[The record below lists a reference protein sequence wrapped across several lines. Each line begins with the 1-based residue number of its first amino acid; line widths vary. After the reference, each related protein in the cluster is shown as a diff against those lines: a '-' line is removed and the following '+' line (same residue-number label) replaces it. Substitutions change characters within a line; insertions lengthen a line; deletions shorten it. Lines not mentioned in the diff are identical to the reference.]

1 MDAGE
6 PVTGARSLAPRLAG
20 NGLKVISR
28 LVVWLDLERDEEIE
42 RALGNM
48 GGLGS
53 AYAELAQ
60 RDAKLAQYPT
70 MSKFG
75 EDEQVWKGWTERA
88 SALEPTQVSWLWDGR
103 IPLGAITLL
112 DGDPGLG
119 KSLLTLDLAARVST
133 GRPMPD
139 GSPGVVGG
147 EGAGVALLSAEDDV
161 TATILPRLVAA
172 GADMDR
178 VEIVRGVTALRE
190 ETGQE
195 QRRPFLLPLDIPVL
209 EEIIQRVGARLVV
222 IDPLMAYL
230 DGRVNSWRDQDVRAT
245 LAPLADLAERTGT
258 AILILRHLNKATGMS
273 AIYRGGGSIGIIGA
287 ARSGLL
293 VVKHPDDP
301 EHERALASTKSN
313 LGPPMPALRYRL
325 TTRPENPSVPYVDWQ
340 GECELSAEELLA
352 ASQGGKDSRDGV
364 TPSKIAAAAAWLSVA
379 LADGPRPATELERE
393 ARAVGISGASL
404 RRGREELGLLIDKIG
419 YGRGAY
425 SAWRLPDAANPSA
438 TPNLFTSPKLVQP
451 ERVSKFGEDEQV
463 CAEDAPTIG
472 QKPPTPALSPS
483 PSPEAGGEPEA
494 NAVMDVCP
502 RTGGAHRYD
511 GRFRDH
517 EGRMRCAEC
526 WRPALSPDPSPE
538 AGGEPEADDVA
549 HDAEDEGVGR

>member
-1 MDAGE
+1 
-6 PVTGARSLAPRLAG
+6 
-20 NGLKVISR
+20 
-28 LVVWLDLERDEEIE
+28 
-42 RALGNM
+42 
-48 GGLGS
+48 
-53 AYAELAQ
+53 
-60 RDAKLAQYPT
+60 
-70 MSKFG
+70 
-75 EDEQVWKGWTERA
+75 
-88 SALEPTQVSWLWDGR
+88 
-103 IPLGAITLL
+103 
-112 DGDPGLG
+112 
-119 KSLLTLDLAARVST
+119 
-133 GRPMPD
+133 MPD
-139 GSPGVVGG
+139 GSPGVAGG

-287 ARSGLL
+287 ARSGL
-293 VVKHPDDP
+293 VVAKHPDDP

-472 QKPPTPALSPS
+472 QKPPTPTLSPS
-483 PSPEAGGEPEA
+483 PSPEAIVEPAA

-517 EGRMRCAEC
+517 EGRMRCADC

-538 AGGEPEADDVA
+538 AGGEPEGGEVDGQDDGG
-549 HDAEDEGVGR
+549 EDVEDGEGVGE